1 MNIEMKQWQLNI
13 TSQQET
19 EILARKLSEL
29 AWAGMVIALDG
40 DLGAGKTTFSKSF
53 AAQLGVQGIVS
64 SPTFTIIKEYE
75 GSELPFYHMDV
86 YRLSI
91 EEADELG
98 LDDYFY
104 GQGVTIIE
112 WASLITEIMP
122 PQYVSL
128 FIEYVDEEERLMTL
142 KAYGERYISCI
153 EKLIDGSTSQ

>member
-1 MNIEMKQWQLNI
+1 MKQWQLNI